1 METFSQYWH
10 QIVFAI
16 MALVAVVRLESEV
29 RSLRKDLDQLEK
41 ELDRRDAY
49 VETVK
54 LRAEMDMHSKQISSI
69 WEFSNNLRDRLTN
82 ILQGVRK

>member
-69 WEFSNNLRDRLTN
+69 WEFCNNLRDRLTN
-82 ILQGVRK
+82 ILQGGSK